1 MVPFSFVFHLFQ
13 LHIGDGAALVQS
25 LAAQLEASDASVHSP
40 QADSAHSATDAGE
53 TGSAHAVDNSTVD
66 GRGGSSS
73 SSSSGNS
80 ATSSTSNGD
89 AWTHRGESIPSE
101 VSRSTT
107 GCAESTS
114 ADVASLDGF
123 GHADIIFVD
132 ADSDDTR

>member
-1 MVPFSFVFHLFQ
+1 M
-13 LHIGDGAALVQS
+13 QS
-25 LAAQLEASDASVHSP
+25 LAAQLEASDTSTHSLHT
-40 QADSAHSATDAGE
+40 DSAQSATDAGDRD
-53 TGSAHAVDNSTVD
+53 SVHAVDNGIVD
-66 GRGGSSS
+66 GRADSSV

-89 AWTHRGESIPSE
+89 ARTHRGESIPGE
-101 VSRSTT
+101 VSRSTA